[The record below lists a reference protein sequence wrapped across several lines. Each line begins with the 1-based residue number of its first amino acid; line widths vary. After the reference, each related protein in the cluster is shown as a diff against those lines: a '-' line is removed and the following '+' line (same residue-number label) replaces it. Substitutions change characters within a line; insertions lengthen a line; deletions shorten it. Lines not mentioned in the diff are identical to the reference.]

1 MCGAAMAGHGS
12 PVPSLPD
19 TLSSCPVCLEYFI
32 DASCGHNI
40 CPRACTP
47 DPLEEPEWSPCCPR
61 CQKPVLHV
69 SCATY
74 WDMSKER
81 LACLIKEREEAKADE
96 EMQSEKLLKQ
106 MEAERQRILC
116 KWKDLRGFL
125 EKQEQLLL
133 SQLEK
138 LDRAIVKRRDKSISE
153 LSQEISLLSELLNQR
168 GGENEQ
174 EPLSQSV
181 QGVGSSGSS
190 REDSTLQKPESG
202 FVELE
207 KRLGDFSQRS
217 AILLELLQGFKETLR
232 LELDSDIGFLIPK
245 PDMIARVEWDKE
257 PWVPDLQCSKERE
270 MLRNICTA
278 GDGMM
283 SGNEEENPQ
292 QEGLEQ
298 VEPHGTVSGIS
309 KANVSQSPDLE
320 EAHENRCR
328 SERQQENYQGKMQGK
343 STHRGEGSEDLNET
357 VIQLRIGTKK
367 KQHECIECGKKFNH
381 KSNLTRHQKLH
392 TGEKPFMCSD
402 CGKTFT
408 RRSHLISHQTTHS
421 DQKPYP
427 CCECGDR
434 FTRCSNLISHQRIH
448 MGERPYKCPDC
459 GKSFSSKSNRTV
471 HQRIHTGVKPYK
483 CADCGE
489 SFIQSSH
496 LFVHQRTHTGE
507 RPYTCPDCGKSYKA
521 KVALISHQKVHRRWE
536 LSLWGNGSV
545 PTCNKL

>member
-1 MCGAAMAGHGS
+1 MCGAAMAGNGS
-12 PVPSLPD
+12 PAPSLEDP
-19 TLSSCPVCLEYFI
+19 LASCPVCMEYFI
-32 DASCGHNI
+32 DASCEHNI
-40 CPRACTP
+40 CPRACNP
-47 DPLEEPEWSPCCPR
+47 DPREEPEWSPCCPR

-74 WDMSKER
+74 WT
-81 LACLIKEREEAKADE
+81 
-96 EMQSEKLLKQ
+96 
-106 MEAERQRILC
+106 EAEKQRILC
-116 KWKDLRGFL
+116 EWKDLRGFL
-125 EKQEQLLL
+125 EKQEQVLL

-168 GGENEQ
+168 GGENGQ
-174 EPLSQSV
+174 EPLSQSI
-181 QGVGSSGSS
+181 QGVGSSENS
-190 REDSTLQKPESG
+190 REDRTLQKPESG

-207 KRLGDFSQRS
+207 KRLGDLSQRS
-217 AILLELLQGFKETLR
+217 ATLLELLQGFKETLR
-232 LELDSDIGFLIPK
+232 LEMDSNIGFLMPK
-245 PDMIARVEWDKE
+245 PDMIAQVEWGKE

-270 MLRNICTA
+270 ILRNTRT
-278 GDGMM
+278 GDGMV

-292 QEGLEQ
+292 QEGPKQ
-298 VEPHGTVSGIS
+298 VEPHGTVAGIS

-320 EAHENRCR
+320 EAHESRCR
-328 SERQQENYQGKMQGK
+328 SERQQENHQEKLQGK
-343 STHRGEGSEDLNET
+343 STHRGEGLEDLNET
-357 VIQLRIGTKK
+357 VIQLKIGTKK
-367 KQHECIECGKKFNH
+367 KQHECVECRKKFNH
-381 KSNLTRHQKLH
+381 KSNLTRHLKLH

-408 RRSHLISHQTTHS
+408 RRSHLISHQTTHLG
-421 DQKPYP
+421 QKPYP

-448 MGERPYKCPDC
+448 LGERPYKCPDC

-496 LFVHQRTHTGE
+496 LVVHQRTHTGE

-521 KVALISHQKVHRRWE
+521 KVALISHQKVHGRWE
-536 LSLWGNGSV
+536 LSLWSNGSV

>member
-1 MCGAAMAGHGS
+1 MCGATMAGNGS
-12 PVPSLPD
+12 PVPSLED

-40 CPRACTP
+40 CPRACNS
-47 DPLEEPEWSPCCPR
+47 DPLEEPEWSPSCPR

-74 WDMSKER
+74 WDMSQER
-81 LACLIKEREEAKADE
+81 LACLIKEREETKADE

-106 MEAERQRILC
+106 TEAEKQRILC
-116 KWKDLRGFL
+116 EWKDLCGFL

-153 LSQEISLLSELLNQR
+153 LSQEISLLSELFNQR
-168 GGENEQ
+168 GGENRQ

-181 QGVGSSGSS
+181 QGVGSSESS
-190 REDSTLQKPESG
+190 REDRTLQKPESG
-202 FVELE
+202 FVKLE
-207 KRLGDFSQRS
+207 KRLEDFSQRS
-217 AILLELLQGFKETLR
+217 AILLELLQGFKETMR

-245 PDMIARVEWDKE
+245 PDMIARVEWGKE

-270 MLRNICTA
+270 ILRNICT
-278 GDGMM
+278 GDGTV
-283 SGNEEENPQ
+283 SGNDEENPQ
-292 QEGLEQ
+292 EEGPKR

-320 EAHENRCR
+320 EAHESWRR
-328 SERQQENYQGKMQGK
+328 SERQQENCEGKMQGK
-343 STHRGEGSEDLNET
+343 STPRGEGSEDLNET

-367 KQHECIECGKKFNH
+367 KQHECVECGKKFNH
-381 KSNLTRHQKLH
+381 KSNLTRHLKLH

-421 DQKPYP
+421 GQKPYP

-448 MGERPYKCPDC
+448 LGERPYKCPDC

-471 HQRIHTGVKPYK
+471 HQRIHTGVKPYN

-496 LFVHQRTHTGE
+496 LVVHQRTHTGE

-536 LSLWGNGSV
+536 LSVWGNGSV